1 MKPIIPWEESEVY
14 QEFTYRLLRWA
25 VLILTVGSAVVCLF
39 TGDWSYFGYWMIGLA
54 ILFLAVLAYAGII
67 WLVGRLAILA
77 VRVFRRLFH
86 REH

>member
-14 QEFTYRLLRWA
+14 QEFIYRLLRWA
-25 VLILTVGSAVVCLF
+25 VLILTVGLAVFCLF
-39 TGDWSYFGYWMIGLA
+39 TGDWYYFGYWMIGLA

-67 WLVGRLAILA
+67 WSVGRLAILA